1 MFYIVELQDHI
12 RVEPELFG
20 LPTEEAVEKQ
30 IVKTYENYFDR
41 EIGAGKIK
49 TKYYSTSWNRDWAA
63 DQSRFEKFH
72 WIFASTHISNPSKPA
87 KEMYDAFM
95 AFITAKEAGQ

>member
-1 MFYIVELQDHI
+1 MRLTVAHLQDI
-12 RVEPELFG
+12 A
-20 LPTEEAVEKQ
+20 EALEALVRG
-30 IVKTYENYFDR
+30 VNSHCFFDMLKR
-41 EIGAGKIK
+41 SHDNSPAGKIK